1 MKNKIILSI
10 LLALYFLVCGM
21 AYTQD
26 QKYYLDIDAYYDLK
40 AVVKS
45 NGYNYTNLYN
55 LRLLEAI
62 DDFSNT
68 EEYGKTK
75 DIQNINLFQ
84 HFGIYNK
91 NLVYYVTNI
100 EDLEKLI
107 EKENL
112 TNDDNINLK
121 NVKFNLPIGDKS
133 YSKVFRDYFTA
144 DKKQAKVIGTDKNG
158 YSKFDI
164 SPDALILATFKG
176 EILGYGY
183 IDNRLIDTRDI
194 MNRKYERE
202 YEYKYDSYK
211 QIVIKQNDKGNY
223 NKFKLEEVEIEYEKK
238 QTDYND

>member
-10 LLALYFLVCGM
+10 LLALYFLVCSM

-26 QKYYLDIDAYYDLK
+26 QKYYLDTSAYYDLK

-45 NGYNYTNLYN
+45 NGYNYTNAYN
-55 LRLLEAI
+55 VQLLKHIEY
-62 DDFSNT
+62 FYYG
-68 EEYGKTK
+68 EYGKTK

-84 HFGIYNK
+84 PFGIYNK

-112 TNDDNINLK
+112 TNPDNINLK
-121 NVKFNLPIGDKS
+121 NVKFNLPIEDKS

-144 DKKQAKVIGTDKNG
+144 DKKQAKVIGTDKDG

-164 SPDALILATFKG
+164 SPDALILVTFNS
-176 EILGYGY
+176 EIIAYGY

-194 MNRKYERE
+194 MNTKHEKEYE

-211 QIVIKQNDKGNY
+211 EMVIKQNDKGTY
-223 NKFKLEEVEIEYEKK
+223 NKFKLEEVKIEYEKK
-238 QTDYND
+238 